1 MLRLVLYTVVDN
13 TYITNTKAKCIGG
26 ELTRST
32 NNINIYCLRVKTPK
46 PVDIDTLTLASR
58 KTIL

>member
-32 NNINIYCLRVKTPK
+32 NNINIYCLRVKTRK
-46 PVDIDTLTLASR
+46 PVDIDTLTLTSR